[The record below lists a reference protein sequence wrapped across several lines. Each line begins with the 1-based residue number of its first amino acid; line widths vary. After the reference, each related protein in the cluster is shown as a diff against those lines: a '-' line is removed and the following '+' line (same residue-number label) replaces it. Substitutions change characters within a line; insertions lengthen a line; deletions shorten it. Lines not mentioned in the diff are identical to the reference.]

1 MITTQQFKLDKSAFK
16 QSESITPIQCFCNG
30 MPHIAS
36 QISIESV
43 KDNLLDYVLFK
54 YTLLDAN
61 NVFAGEGH
69 FELSGADYP
78 LWDATADGA
87 YALVCAGIGVE
98 LIKGE

>member
-1 MITTQQFKLDKSAFK
+1 MLTTQEFRINKALFK
-16 QSESITPIQCFCNG
+16 QFEDITPIKCFCNG

-36 QISIESV
+36 KITIESV

-54 YTLLDAN
+54 YTLLNADD
-61 NVFAGEGH
+61 VFAGDGH

-78 LWDATADGA
+78 LWDSSADGA
-87 YALVCAGIGVE
+87 YAIVCTALGIE